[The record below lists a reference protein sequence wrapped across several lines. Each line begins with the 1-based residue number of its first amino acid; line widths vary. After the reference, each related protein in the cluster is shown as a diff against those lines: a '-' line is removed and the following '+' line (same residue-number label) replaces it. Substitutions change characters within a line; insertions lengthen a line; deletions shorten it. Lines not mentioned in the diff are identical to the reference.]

1 MATYLPLLTSVISLV
16 TAVAVAFIGFGFS
29 RSVESGKV
37 RSSYLNY
44 ALQKIMDEYVKYDP
58 VIDLSKTEN
67 GNYVRL
73 IEARFN
79 ECRASILRVSPLIPT
94 VALERLRDIDVR
106 YSDII
111 RRQHN
116 AKLSGGESEPVSAD
130 SYAQML
136 TDYINFGHEIL
147 REQVVSLRI
156 RLEKG
161 ESRFGS

>member
-1 MATYLPLLTSVISLV
+1 
-16 TAVAVAFIGFGFS
+16 VAFIGFGFS
-29 RSVESGKV
+29 RSVEAGKV
-37 RSSYLNY
+37 RASYLNY

-58 VIDLSKTEN
+58 VIDLSTTEN

-73 IEARFN
+73 VKARFK
-79 ECRASILRVSPLIPT
+79 ECRASILRVFPLIPSAT
-94 VALERLRDIDVR
+94 LERLRDIDVR

-116 AKLSGGESEPVSAD
+116 TKLSRVEPEPVSAD
-130 SYAQML
+130 SYARML
-136 TDYINFGHEIL
+136 TDYINFGREVL
-147 REQVVSLRI
+147 REQVESLRV